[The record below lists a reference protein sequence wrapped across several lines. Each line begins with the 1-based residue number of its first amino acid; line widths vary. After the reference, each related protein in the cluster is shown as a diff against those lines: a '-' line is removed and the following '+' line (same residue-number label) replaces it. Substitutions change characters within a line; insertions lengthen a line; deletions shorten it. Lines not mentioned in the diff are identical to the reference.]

1 MGNSYFLPN
10 VQPVICYS
18 YGLIECY
25 GQFSFMRKKV
35 LKIFLAKNYTSLA
48 KNLAMELSGFKDSRE
63 IVNRHSKICKK

>member
-1 MGNSYFLPN
+1 MLRTVFFHGK
-10 VQPVICYS
+10 
-18 YGLIECY
+18 E
-25 GQFSFMRKKV
+25 KV